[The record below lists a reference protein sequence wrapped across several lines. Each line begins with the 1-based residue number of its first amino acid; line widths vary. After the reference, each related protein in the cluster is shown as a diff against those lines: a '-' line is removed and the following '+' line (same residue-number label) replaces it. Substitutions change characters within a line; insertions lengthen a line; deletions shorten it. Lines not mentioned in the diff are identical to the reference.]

1 MKSIYKLAGV
11 SAIALSAFA
20 FVAAPESAAAA
31 TLRNHPGGAYCLQ
44 NRMGGS
50 GNCSFK
56 TLQQCQDSA
65 SGNAGGQ
72 CFVNVFHRDASSL

>member
-20 FVAAPESAAAA
+20 FVATPGSAAAA

-44 NRMGGS
+44 TRGED
-50 GNCSFK
+50 GNCSFQ
-56 TLQQCQDSA
+56 TLQQCQASA
-65 SGNAGGQ
+65 WGVGGE
-72 CFVNVFHRDASSL
+72 CVVNVFHRDASSL